1 MPWRAFWTS
10 RLLVWVAG
18 IAGVL
23 VSGADAYREAAP
35 DIPDPSA
42 SLGGVLLSPADRWD
56 SGWFV
61 RIAQDGYDSGLARSA
76 FFPLYP
82 LLIRIVAAPLGLVL
96 HDPYRWAGVLISLV
110 ALLATLHL
118 LHRLTALELG
128 RQAADYTVLLLAFF
142 PMSLYLSAIYS
153 ESLFL
158 ALSVGCFY
166 LARQRRW
173 WAAAA
178 LGGLAAATRSQG
190 VLLLVPLAIMLL
202 WEPGRS
208 RWRPRAPTLSQ
219 AGALLLVP
227 LGLVAYFSY
236 VKATTSYGFLAP
248 IESQSEWMREF
259 KGPVVGAWGG
269 VKNGLVSARDVV
281 TGASMTGTVSGVRSG
296 FLNFAA
302 LALGVVGV
310 VGALRRLPLAYG
322 AYALAGLIFLVSSPA
337 NDLQLKSLPRFL
349 IVLFPIFMWAGWE
362 LARWRHRTALLALS
376 AAGLACCSAAYA
388 AGYWIA

>member
-10 RLLVWVAG
+10 RLLVWAAG

-35 DIPDPSA
+35 EIPDPSS

-82 LLIRIVAAPLGLVL
+82 LLIWIVAAPLGLL
-96 HDPYRWAGVLISLV
+96 LDDPYRWAGVLISLG

-128 RQAADYTVLLLAFF
+128 PQAADYTVLLLAFF
-142 PMSLYLSAIYS
+142 PVSLYLSAIYS

-158 ALSVGCFY
+158 LLSVGCFY
-166 LARQRRW
+166 LARRRRW

-190 VLLLVPLAIMLL
+190 VLLLIPLAIMLL
-202 WEPGRS
+202 WEPR
-208 RWRPRAPTLSQ
+208 RPGWKPQAPTLSQ

-236 VKATTSYGFLAP
+236 VRVTTSYGFLAP

-281 TGASMTGTVSGVRSG
+281 TGASMTDTVSGVRSG
-296 FLNFAA
+296 LLNFAA

-322 AYALAGLIFLVSSPA
+322 TYALAGLVFLLSSPA
-337 NDLQLKSLPRFL
+337 NDLQLKSLPRL
-349 IVLFPIFMWAGWE
+349 SIVLFPIFMWAGWE
-362 LARWRHRTALLALS
+362 LQRWRHRTALLALS